1 MKLINLTEHVINIP
15 GWGDPI
21 LPSGQVTR
29 VKMERTLVATLV
41 ADEGTGTVGL
51 YRSVP
56 GAVTGLPREAENVGL
71 IVSTMVRVA
80 LPGRM
85 DLFSP
90 GELIRD
96 PAGRVDGARSLD
108 GNT

>member
-21 LPSGQVTR
+21 LPSGQVAR
-29 VKMERTLVATLV
+29 VKMERVLVGTLV
-41 ADEGTGTVGL
+41 ADAGAGTVKV
-51 YRSVP
+51 YRSIP
-56 GAVTGLPREAENVGL
+56 GAVTGLPGAAENTGL
-71 IVSTMVRVA
+71 IVSTLVRVA
-80 LPGRM
+80 IPSRA

-96 PAGRVDGARSLD
+96 PAGVVAGAKSLD
-108 GNT
+108 GNV